1 MNTHQFLKIL
11 PCREQIFVKCFES
24 SMYSKTLIFLVQIF
38 HLKIGETCFHYLFK
52 FINLILS
59 TLEALMKRTDKS
71 RNHTFSLLTKT
82 LEFKLKTQSYYEIRP
97 GLASRKNLK
106 KKELYSN
113 KFRQLLRVQ
122 EQDLRCTNFPE
133 VSMKQSLIDSL

>member
-1 MNTHQFLKIL
+1 
-11 PCREQIFVKCFES
+11 
-24 SMYSKTLIFLVQIF
+24 
-38 HLKIGETCFHYLFK
+38 
-52 FINLILS
+52 
-59 TLEALMKRTDKS
+59 MKRTDKS
-71 RNHTFSLLTKT
+71 RNHTLSLLTKT

-106 KKELYSN
+106 KKELCSN
-113 KFRQLLRVQ
+113 KFRQILRVQ